1 MHPKNFAPLSE
12 GLRGN
17 GCFKVTPSKN
27 LCQILRRLVVC
38 VCVCGGVRMFSR
50 TKNLSSYILFLVA
63 EKILQGC
70 LA

>member
-1 MHPKNFAPLSE
+1 MCMHPKNFAPLSE

-27 LCQILRRLVVC
+27 LCQILRRLV
-38 VCVCGGVRMFSR
+38 GVVVVRIFSR
-50 TKNLSSYILFLVA
+50 TKNHSSYILFLVA

>member
-1 MHPKNFAPLSE
+1 MCMHPKNFAPLSE

-27 LCQILRRLVVC
+27 LCQILRRLV
-38 VCVCGGVRMFSR
+38 GVVVVHIFSR
-50 TKNLSSYILFLVA
+50 TKSHSSYILFLVD